1 MLYVTFGLKFDIY
14 FKILCENCNLNQQ
27 KTTTWKMQSLEWT
40 LTLVQLALF
49 FMLSPKIP
57 SFKQHIHTILHTF
70 MQFFCMFLK
79 IRFYFLCF
87 KVDNFVFSI
96 CNVYFC
102 GLLLYVCTLL
112 SKPCCAHPKNIVF
125 EYFMCHLMVKL
136 LFQQLVGVL
145 ATQFNSFLAT
155 IVS

>member
-1 MLYVTFGLKFDIY
+1 MLYVTFGLKFDIQ
-14 FKILCENCNLNQQ
+14 FKNLCENCNLNQQ

-79 IRFYFLCF
+79 IRFYFYVSKLTILCF
-87 KVDNFVFSI
+87 LFATYTFVA
-96 CNVYFC
+96 YFC
-102 GLLLYVCTLL
+102 MFAPYFQNHVVHIQITLCL
-112 SKPCCAHPKNIVF
+112 NILCAI
-125 EYFMCHLMVKL
+125 LW
-136 LFQQLVGVL
+136 
-145 ATQFNSFLAT
+145 
-155 IVS
+155 